1 MTQIIKQVKNLY
13 NWLITDEN
21 SVFYVADQI
30 NKKSI
35 NRTKTSLYDKGK
47 VFVKLYKESE
57 NIEEIYF
64 DENDQPNLLLTTPF
78 VHKKRDI
85 DRSTLY
91 SFKDPFELLH
101 ADITDLRFLAK
112 SAVDPKCCLLVVD
125 LFTSKIYTYPMK
137 KRTLLKRKLEQ
148 LYKDISKKRK
158 RYQEI
163 RLQTDQEFQQDKI
176 KRLNASN
183 NITMFTT
190 KIRGGKVFA
199 AEQKIRH
206 FKNPPKK

>member
-13 NWLITDEN
+13 KWLITDEN

-78 VHKKRDI
+78 VHKKGI
-85 DRSTLY
+85 LIVQ
-91 SFKDPFELLH
+91 PC
-101 ADITDLRFLAK
+101 IVLRI
-112 SAVDPKCCLLVVD
+112 P
-125 LFTSKIYTYPMK
+125 
-137 KRTLLKRKLEQ
+137 
-148 LYKDISKKRK
+148 
-158 RYQEI
+158 
-163 RLQTDQEFQQDKI
+163 
-176 KRLNASN
+176 SN
-183 NITMFTT
+183 CYMQILPT
-190 KIRGGKVFA
+190 
-199 AEQKIRH
+199 
-206 FKNPPKK
+206 